1 MAAALAAVALSPI
14 PAARAAS
21 ACEFSDGVAVIR
33 LAGGPATISVGAG
46 GRMTV
51 DGAACGDA
59 TTGTVARVRV
69 VGSPGDDD
77 LAFDLRGRAFAASAS
92 SRALF
97 RVDLGD
103 GADRLSVLGTNGAD
117 VTTLHAARV
126 DIATASAPV
135 AGVAIAGVEAAYFSG
150 GPGRDALGVAG
161 ADVDVPVDALELH
174 GDDGGDELSGGR
186 ATDVLMGGDG
196 PDSVVGGARADHL
209 AGGLGDDV
217 LVGDDGRDELG
228 GDDGDDSLAAGAG
241 HDVVVGG
248 AGSDDLVG
256 DDGDDHLSSGAGDD
270 AAHGGSGSDVV
281 AGLAGADRLD
291 GDGGGD
297 RLSGGGGPDWLF
309 GGPSADAL
317 HGGARVDHCYQG
329 AGSGARV
336 ACERPTSAFPL
347 PLTPAGQI
355 LVVDQNLKEVH
366 DHHGDDVHAGFG
378 DQERFTELRNF
389 ARRMANVLPYAPD
402 VLLLQEVSPI
412 ATFKTAARLT
422 ERFALPYRAVV
433 YPDTSLWIRARTR
446 DGELTG
452 ADLFKKNTA
461 IIVNERTMEFG
472 GGGYLASPQRERDR
486 TADGIRTIPHHAHA
500 LLRERATGRRL
511 SSMSVHFKSDKFF
524 SSPVLAA
531 RRRVEWAEA
540 AASFVRQTYPGV
552 SNRVLG
558 GEFCHRRCR
567 NRGLERVVC
576 DETRFWRVL
585 TRRFGYKDAVYVAN
599 STSDADLAE
608 HARSR
613 AGKPMRIDYVFA
625 KPTVVAAARDARY
638 SADVGDPNYV
648 ADHRANYAIVEL
660 AP

>member
-21 ACEFSDGVAVIR
+21 ECEFSGRVAVIR
-33 LAGGPATISVGAG
+33 LAGGSATISVGAG
-46 GRMTV
+46 GRMAV
-51 DGAACGDA
+51 DGVACGDA
-59 TTGTVARVRV
+59 TTATVARVRV

-77 LAFDLRGRAFAASAS
+77 LAFALRGRAFSAG
-92 SRALF
+92 AIF

-103 GADRLSVLGTNGAD
+103 GADRLSVLGTARAD
-117 VTTLHAARV
+117 VTTLGAARV
-126 DIATASAPV
+126 DIGTASAPLARV
-135 AGVAIAGVEAAYFSG
+135 AVAGVEAAYFSG
-150 GPGRDALGVAG
+150 GAGRDALGVAG

-174 GDDGGDELSGGR
+174 GDDGDDQLSGGG
-186 ATDVLMGGDG
+186 AIDVLVGGDG
-196 PDSVVGGARADHL
+196 ADRLVGGTRGDHL

-217 LVGDDGRDELG
+217 LAGDGGRDELDG
-228 GDDGDDSLAAGAG
+228 GADDDAIAAGGG
-241 HDVVVGG
+241 HDAVSGG
-248 AGSDDLVG
+248 AGSDELVG
-256 DDGDDHLSSGAGDD
+256 DSGDDGLSGGAGDD
-270 AAHGGSGSDVV
+270 AVHGGAGGDLV
-281 AGLAGADRLD
+281 AGRAGADRLD

-309 GGPSADAL
+309 GGRRADAL

-329 AGSGARV
+329 AGFGARV
-336 ACERPTSAFPL
+336 SCERPTSAFPL

-366 DHHGDDVHAGFG
+366 DHHGDDIHAGFG

-402 VLLLQEVSPI
+402 VLLVQEVSPI

-472 GGGYLASPQRERDR
+472 GGGYLATPQRERDR
-486 TADGIRTIPHHAHA
+486 TAVGIRTIPHHAHA
-500 LLRERATGRRL
+500 LLRERATGSRL
-511 SSMSVHFKSDKFF
+511 SAMSVHFKSDKFF

-531 RRRVEWAEA
+531 RRRVEWAKA
-540 AASFVRQTYPGV
+540 TASFMRRTYPDV

-576 DETRFWRVL
+576 DETRFWRVV
-585 TRRFGYKDAVYVAN
+585 TRRFGYQDAVYVAN

-625 KPTVVAAARDARY
+625 KPAVVAAARDARY